1 MNSFKLNQY
10 CTNYTA
16 VNKWMIK
23 MHCEVIMCIGKM
35 SNISLNKSTSM
46 YTCRIEINQKL
57 FTGNFVAPK
66 FHLKR
71 IKTNDFIQR
80 KIILVYTSG
89 NNLFIINLEARTWVL
104 YKY

>member
-1 MNSFKLNQY
+1 
-10 CTNYTA
+10 
-16 VNKWMIK
+16 MIK

-35 SNISLNKSTSM
+35 SNIFLNKSTSM

-71 IKTNDFIQR
+71 IETNDFIQR
-80 KIILVYTSG
+80 KIILAYTSVTTYSSSTWKPE
-89 NNLFIINLEARTWVL
+89 LEFCTNI
-104 YKY
+104 KN

>member
-35 SNISLNKSTSM
+35 SNIFLNKSTSM
-46 YTCRIEINQKL
+46 YTCRIEINLKTIYRYIIL
-57 FTGNFVAPK
+57 LHLNFTSRG
-66 FHLKR
+66 LKR
-71 IKTNDFIQR
+71 MI
-80 KIILVYTSG
+80 
-89 NNLFIINLEARTWVL
+89 L
-104 YKY
+104 YKEK

>member
-46 YTCRIEINQKL
+46 YTCRIEINQK
-57 FTGNFVAPK
+57 TTY
-66 FHLKR
+66 R
-71 IKTNDFIQR
+71 
-80 KIILVYTSG
+80 
-89 NNLFIINLEARTWVL
+89 
-104 YKY
+104 

>member
-35 SNISLNKSTSM
+35 SNIFLNKSTSM
-46 YTCRIEINQKL
+46 YTCRIYKPKNCLQVILLHLN
-57 FTGNFVAPK
+57 FTSRG
-66 FHLKR
+66 LKR
-71 IKTNDFIQR
+71 MI
-80 KIILVYTSG
+80 
-89 NNLFIINLEARTWVL
+89 L
-104 YKY
+104 YKEK

>member
-35 SNISLNKSTSM
+35 SNIFLNKSTSM
-46 YTCRIEINQKL
+46 YTCTIEINQKTIYRYIIL
-57 FTGNFVAPK
+57 LHLNFTSRG
-66 FHLKR
+66 LKR
-71 IKTNDFIQR
+71 M
-80 KIILVYTSG
+80 IL
-89 NNLFIINLEARTWVL
+89 
-104 YKY
+104 

>member
-35 SNISLNKSTSM
+35 SNIFLNKSTSM
-46 YTCRIEINQKL
+46 YTCRREIN
-57 FTGNFVAPK
+57 
-66 FHLKR
+66 
-71 IKTNDFIQR
+71 
-80 KIILVYTSG
+80 
-89 NNLFIINLEARTWVL
+89 
-104 YKY
+104 